1 MSTEVKIPAVGE
13 SITSGVLSGWLK
25 KNGDS
30 VEDGEPIFSLETDKI
45 STEVPAP
52 ASGTLQIMVAAGEEV
67 KIGQIVAM
75 IDAAAAANKPEPKET
90 APKATVTASPKTEGT
105 AKEESELSPAVRR
118 LAAEEK
124 IPLTEVT
131 GTGKHGQVTKEDLI
145 NYLERPGQKK
155 VESSSPDLSSD
166 VSDEALAKSEALAKE
181 ETSAKAEPR
190 PAQKAVPVVES
201 KPVAPLAPVSSDGR
215 SVRRKM
221 SPLRKKIA
229 AQLVMAQQN
238 AAMLTTFNECDMSA
252 VMRLRTSYQEV
263 FQKRHGIKLG
273 FMSFFIKAV
282 VDALQVVPAMNA
294 RIDGDDLV
302 ENHYYDIGVAVGTER
317 GLVVPV
323 VRDAD
328 KRSFAE
334 LENTVAA
341 FATKARD
348 GKLQLDELMGGVF
361 TITNGGIYG
370 SLLSTPIL
378 NPPQSGIL
386 GMHKIQSR
394 PMAIG
399 DKIEVR
405 PMMYLALSYD
415 HRVVDG
421 KEAVTFLVRVKDC
434 IEDPTRLLLQG

>member
-25 KNGDS
+25 QNGDA
-30 VEDGEPIFSLETDKI
+30 VLDGEPIFSLETDKI

-67 KIGQIVAM
+67 KIGQLVAM
-75 IDAAAAANKPEPKET
+75 IDAVEGAGKPEAKET
-90 APKATVTASPKTEGT
+90 ITTATVTASAKADQS
-105 AKEESELSPAVRR
+105 AKEEPALSPAVRR

-124 IPLTEVT
+124 IRLGEVT
-131 GTGKHGQVTKEDLI
+131 GTGKHGQVTKPDLI
-145 NYLERPGQKK
+145 NYLERPAKK
-155 VESSSPDLSSD
+155 EIEDLSS
-166 VSDEALAKSEALAKE
+166 EASAKE
-181 ETSAKAEPR
+181 EPN
-190 PAQKAVPVVES
+190 QKPVPVPAADGKEVVPS
-201 KPVAPLAPVSSDGR
+201 APVSIDGR

-252 VMRLRTSYQEV
+252 VMQLRSSYQEA
-263 FQKRHGIKLG
+263 FQKRHGTKLG

-282 VDALQVVPAMNA
+282 VDALHLVPAMNA

-328 KRSFAE
+328 KKSFAE
-334 LENTVAA
+334 LENSVGGFAA
-341 FATKARD
+341 KARE
-348 GKLQLDELMGGVF
+348 GKLQLHELTGGVF

-378 NPPQSGIL
+378 NPTQSGIL
-386 GMHKIQSR
+386 GMHKIQDR
-394 PMAIG
+394 PAAIG
-399 DKIEVR
+399 GKIEIR

-421 KEAVTFLVRVKDC
+421 KEAVTFLVRVKEC